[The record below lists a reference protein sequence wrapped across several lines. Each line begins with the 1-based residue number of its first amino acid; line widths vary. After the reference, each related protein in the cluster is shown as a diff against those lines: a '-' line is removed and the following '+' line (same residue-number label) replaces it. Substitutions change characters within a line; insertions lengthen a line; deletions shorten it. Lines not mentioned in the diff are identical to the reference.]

1 MQVSLITPHPDE
13 KGDEH
18 GNVQL
23 QRQETS
29 SQKLDQPG
37 KVLQQGGNDQRNA
50 GRCKHV
56 KEQVQ
61 GSVAKKNDQSKHTY
75 NQRGVNLSNQIN
87 QASVE
92 YHNNFPKISN
102 NYSSMSLILKQI
114 KLISRT
120 LMWFSLLL
128 EVLPTKNM
136 FIILITMQKLKKI

>member
-56 KEQVQ
+56 SEQVQGSVVKQVQ
-61 GSVAKKNDQSKHTY
+61 GSVAKKNDHCKHTY
-75 NQRGVNLSNQIN
+75 NKTGVN
-87 QASVE
+87 
-92 YHNNFPKISN
+92 
-102 NYSSMSLILKQI
+102 
-114 KLISRT
+114 
-120 LMWFSLLL
+120 
-128 EVLPTKNM
+128 
-136 FIILITMQKLKKI
+136 